1 MSLSKYFDR
10 IMPRAVAHYSTLL
23 WDRLSFE
30 RLGDV
35 PCDTSALAPLSK
47 FDIGASLSRKD
58 LAEEW
63 RAVEARIAP
72 LGITSR
78 AGGVNPGDRRALYYL
93 VRSLRPR
100 TVLEVGTHVGAS
112 TVHIAAALAALRAED
127 PAQRRQLTTVDIVDV
142 NDPSTKP
149 WLELGSRHS
158 PAELVEQLGYSDLV
172 TFKTQNSLDYLA
184 QCDERF
190 DFAFLDGF
198 HTATH
203 VLHEIPAALARLAQ
217 GGYILLHDY
226 YPNQQ
231 PLWSDGHVERGPFL
245 ATEKLR
251 ASGAHIEVSPL
262 GALPWPT
269 KVGSNITSLALLGSD
284 RGGVAAR
291 VA

>member
-1 MSLSKYFDR
+1 MTLNKYFDR
-10 IMPRAVAHYSTLL
+10 IVPRAVAYYSTLL
-23 WDRLSFE
+23 WDRIAFP

-35 PCDTSALAPLSK
+35 NCDTRALAPLRG
-47 FDIGASLSRKD
+47 FDRAAALGRKD
-58 LAEEW
+58 FDAEW
-63 RAVEARIAP
+63 RAVEASIAR

-100 TVLEVGTHVGAS
+100 RVLEVGTHVGAS

-127 PAQRRQLTTVDIVDV
+127 PTEHRRLTTVDIVDV
-142 NDPSTKP
+142 NDPVTKP
-149 WLELGSRHS
+149 WLELGSKHS
-158 PAELVEQLGYSDLV
+158 PAELIEQLGWSDLV
-172 TFKTQNSLDYLA
+172 RFKAQNSLDYLA
-184 QCDERF
+184 MCDERF
-190 DFAFLDGF
+190 DLIFLDGF

-226 YPNQQ
+226 YPNQR

-251 ASGAHIEVSPL
+251 AAGARIEVAPL

-269 KVGSNITSLALLGSD
+269 KADSNITSLALLGS
-284 RGGVAAR
+284 R
-291 VA
+291 

>member
-1 MSLSKYFDR
+1 
-10 IMPRAVAHYSTLL
+10 MPRAIAHYSTLL
-23 WDRLSFE
+23 WDRISFE

-35 PCDTSALAPLSK
+35 PCDTSTLAPLSS
-47 FDIGASLSRKD
+47 FDSSASLGRKD
-58 LAEEW
+58 LVEEW
-63 RAVEARIAP
+63 RSLEARVAP

-112 TVHIAAALAALRAED
+112 TAHIAAALDAVRAED
-127 PAQRRQLTTVDIVDV
+127 PAQRRHLTSVDIVDV
-142 NDPSTKP
+142 NDSSTKP
-149 WLELGSRHS
+149 WLELGSKHS
-158 PAELVEQLGYSDLV
+158 PAELVEQLGCSNLV
-172 TFKTQNSLDYLA
+172 TFKTQNSLEYLA
-184 QCDERF
+184 ECEERF
-190 DFAFLDGF
+190 DFVFLDGF

-203 VLHEIPAALARLAQ
+203 VLHEIPAALAKLAQ

-226 YPNQQ
+226 YPNQR

-251 ASGAHIEVSPL
+251 ASGARIDILPL

-269 KVGSNITSLALLGSD
+269 KVGSNITSLALLG
-284 RGGVAAR
+284 RR
-291 VA
+291 

>member
-1 MSLSKYFDR
+1 MSLSKYLDR

-23 WDRLSFE
+23 WDRISFE
-30 RLGDV
+30 RLGAV
-35 PCDTSALAPLSK
+35 HCDTSALAPLSN
-47 FDIGASLSRKD
+47 FDTTACLGRGD
-58 LAEEW
+58 LLDEW
-63 RAVEARIAP
+63 RSLEARVAP

-112 TVHIAAALAALRAED
+112 TVHIAAALAASRAED
-127 PAQRRQLTTVDIVDV
+127 PAQRYHLTTVDIVDV
-142 NDPSTKP
+142 NDPTAKP
-149 WLELGSRHS
+149 WLELGSKYS
-158 PAELVEQLGYSDLV
+158 PAELVEQLGYSNLV

-184 QCDERF
+184 ECEERF
-190 DFAFLDGF
+190 DFVFLDGF

-226 YPNQQ
+226 YPNQR
-231 PLWSDGHVERGPFL
+231 PLWSNGHVERGPFL

-251 ASGAHIEVSPL
+251 ASGARIEVLPL
-262 GALPWPT
+262 GALAWPT
-269 KVGSNITSLALLGSD
+269 KVGSNVTSLALLGS
-284 RGGVAAR
+284 R
-291 VA
+291 